1 MTDINKVVLI
11 GRVTKDVG
19 SDERS
24 YGTLP
29 SGTTKAVVSIAVNR
43 SVKKNDQWE
52 EVASFFDVT
61 IFGKSAE
68 NLKQYLTKGTRI
80 GVEGSLRQ
88 DRWEKDGK
96 KQSKVYIV
104 ADSVQ
109 LLGGKNGDGS
119 SSNYTKSASSGSAP
133 SSGGDLPPSYDE
145 GVTEDIPF

>member
-52 EVASFFDVT
+52 EVADFFDVT
-61 IFGKSAE
+61 IFGKQAE
-68 NLKQYLTKGTRI
+68 ALKQYLTKGKQI
-80 GVEGSLRQ
+80 AVEGSLRQ

-96 KQSKVYIV
+96 KQSKVYVV
-104 ADSVQ
+104 ANNVQ
-109 LLGGKNGDGS
+109 LLRNKGEGTNS
-119 SSNYTKSASSGSAP
+119 SYTGSASSGSAP